1 MLRMMITSAIVVL
14 TVLGAALVTTAQD
27 RPGIM
32 TQARVWIENRRVDEA
47 IPVHVVADPDTAT
60 RVQVVNGVSVSGTVT
75 ARAVRQAWE
84 YRSLIVTP
92 GRDMTSAVNAAGDDG
107 WEATGI
113 QMTTPDGSALLF
125 KRPR

>member
-1 MLRMMITSAIVVL
+1 VRRMITGAVVVL
-14 TVLGAALVTTAQD
+14 ALLGAALVNASQD

-32 TQARVWIENRRVDEA
+32 TQARVWIENRRADEA

-60 RVQVVNGVSVSGTVT
+60 RVMIVNGVSVSGTVT
-75 ARAVRQAWE
+75 ARAGRQAWE
-84 YRSLIVTP
+84 YRSLTVTP
-92 GRDMTSAVNAAGDDG
+92 GRDVTSALNVAGDDG

-113 QMTTPDGSALLF
+113 QMTTPDGVALLF

>member
-1 MLRMMITSAIVVL
+1 MLRMIVATGVIA
-14 TVLGAALVTTAQD
+14 TAVMGASLVITAQD

-32 TQARVWIENRRVDEA
+32 TQARVWIENRRSDEA

-75 ARAVRQAWE
+75 ARAARQAWE
-84 YRSLIVTP
+84 YRSLAVTP
-92 GRDMTSAVNAAGDDG
+92 GRDMTPALNAAGDDG

-113 QMTTPDGSALLF
+113 QMTTPEGPALLF